1 MRTTLHAATRM
12 TQRGISSRLI
22 EFALRHGRIDGDK
35 RILDRNESLRLL
47 EDLNEE
53 LRLVKRVLDKGG
65 ITVVA
70 KGDAVI
76 TTYNVDQPAH
86 RCRPRMRSAM
96 PPGAANDAAANH

>member
-1 MRTTLHAATRM
+1 MRTTQHAGTRM
-12 TQRGISSRLI
+12 SQRGISSRLV

-47 EDLNEE
+47 EDLNEQ

-70 KGDAVI
+70 SGEAIV
-76 TTYNVDQPAH
+76 TAYNVDQPIRR
-86 RCRPRMRSAM
+86 RCRAQVLAHAES
-96 PPGAANDAAANH
+96 NH